1 MNFKCGEKIFNIDLS
16 QWKNHTLLTAAP
28 QNPVSEEDAIQTAL
42 DHPIDSRPLSECVKP
57 NETVC
62 IVISDITRAYQRM
75 WVYLPF
81 LVSEL
86 EKAGVPDDQ
95 IFFLSANGTHRKQT
109 QAEHRI
115 LLGDLADRFNI
126 FDHCGNDADTVKTV
140 GTTQYGNEIKLN
152 RKALEAD
159 HIILTG
165 AVLFHDLAGFG
176 GGRKSLLPGIAA
188 TECIQRNHR
197 LALIGDHGEIHPEV
211 GSGKMENNP
220 LNQEMQEVADWIQ
233 PTFILN
239 VAIGGDGRI
248 SQAFAGHY
256 RSAHE
261 AGQAFV
267 RKQDGQWVDS
277 QADLVIGS
285 AGGYPKD
292 INLYQSTKA
301 ISNLIGGV
309 RPGGTLLLFAEC
321 QEGFG
326 YPEMTEILLD
336 SDPIPELA
344 KKITHHFS
352 VARYIGYWT
361 RVVAKK
367 IEIVLVSTL
376 PSEKLKAIGIQNF
389 PDAESA
395 IQYIQSKHAIQSV
408 LAVPKAGQVFVQ
420 NKGGSQHDP
429 TC

>member
-1 MNFKCGEKIFNIDLS
+1 MNFKCGERSFNIDLS
-16 QWKNHTLLTAAP
+16 QWETHTHLTALAKST
-28 QNPVSEEDAIQTAL
+28 VIEEDAIQNAL
-42 DHPIDSRPLSECVKP
+42 DHPYDSKRLSECIQP

-62 IVISDITRAYQRM
+62 IIISDITRASQRM

-81 LVSEL
+81 LIKEL
-86 EKAGVPDDQ
+86 ETAGVPDEN
-95 IFFLSANGTHRKQT
+95 IFFLSANGTHRAQT
-109 QAEHRI
+109 EDEHRT
-115 LLGDLADRFNI
+115 LLGDLYDRFQI
-126 FDHCGNDADTVKTV
+126 FDHCGCDSASVQSV
-140 GTTQYGNEIKLN
+140 GITQYANEIKLN
-152 RKALEAD
+152 RKALAAD

-165 AVLFHDLAGFG
+165 AILFHDLAGFG

-197 LALIGDHGEIHPEV
+197 LALIGDDGEIHPEV

-220 LNQEMQEVADWIQ
+220 LNLEMQEVADWIK

-261 AGQAFV
+261 AGQRFV
-267 RKQDGQWVDS
+267 SQQDGQWINT

-301 ISNLIGGV
+301 ISNLVNGV

-321 QEGFG
+321 REGFG
-326 YPEMTEILLD
+326 YHEMSDVLLD
-336 SDPIPELA
+336 QCPLPQLA
-344 KKITHHFS
+344 KKVADRFS

-361 RVVAKK
+361 RKVSMEF
-367 IEIVLVSTL
+367 EIVLVSSL
-376 PSEKLKAIGIQNF
+376 PSQELEAIGIRNF
-389 PDAESA
+389 PDADSA
-395 IQYIQSKHAIQSV
+395 LDYIRTKSAIQSV
-408 LAVPKAGQVFVQ
+408 LAVPKAGSIYVQ
-420 NKGGSQHDP
+420 CKGE
-429 TC
+429 